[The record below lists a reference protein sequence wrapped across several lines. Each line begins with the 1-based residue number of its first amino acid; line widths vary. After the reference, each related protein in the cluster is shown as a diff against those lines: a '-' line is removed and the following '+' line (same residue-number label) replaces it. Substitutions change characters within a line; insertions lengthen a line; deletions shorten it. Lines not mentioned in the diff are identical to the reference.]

1 MSGWRSILALTGYRV
16 AALTADQRGMALVE
30 FAVTLPILLT
40 LYLGGYQVGD
50 GIACSRKVTITTR
63 AIADL
68 VAQNQSG
75 TTTASEIDSNIAAA
89 TQILAPYAA
98 SNATIRLTEVYTDVN
113 AKTTVQWSRANNSG
127 AYKSGAAVTIPVNLQ
142 IPGLYLLYAEVQ
154 YAYTPSTNFGFINAM
169 PLNDTL
175 FMIPRNTTR
184 IDCSDC

>member
-1 MSGWRSILALTGYRV
+1 MRGWRSIMALAGYRA
-16 AALTADQRGMALVE
+16 AALSADQRGMALVE

-75 TTTASEIDSNIAAA
+75 TTTASEIDSNVSAA
-89 TQILAPYAA
+89 TQVLAPYAA
-98 SNATIRLTEVYTDVN
+98 SSATIRISEVYTDAN
-113 AKTTVQWSRANNSG
+113 LKTTIQWSRANDSS
-127 AYKSGAAVTIPVNLQ
+127 AYKAGATATIPTNLQ
-142 IPGLYLLYAEVQ
+142 IPGLYLLYAEVK
-154 YAYTPSTNFGFINAM
+154 YAYTPSTNFGFVNAM